1 MKSPPAEQETRVQS
15 PGGEEPLE
23 DMATTPVFFPGE
35 SHGQRSLVGGGLQS
49 MGSQRVGLDSA
60 TQPQSTITAAKGQVA
75 LAFLRV
81 INSLRLKRG
90 RLGGGGV
97 DLFRNYFCAKVLPC

>member
-1 MKSPPAEQETRVQS
+1 MTSASLPTQLLGCKLPTEIKVPTGKGFPSRKSPPAEQETRVQS

-23 DMATTPVFFPGE
+23 EMATTPVFFPGE

-60 TQPQSTITAAKGQVA
+60 TQRQQ
-75 LAFLRV
+75 
-81 INSLRLKRG
+81 
-90 RLGGGGV
+90 
-97 DLFRNYFCAKVLPC
+97 